1 MRRLLVTGLHGF
13 VGSCLA
19 RMGAVASGLQPW
31 QLAEVPIDLDLRE
44 PEQVQHLVETAQPN
58 AVLHLAALSNVPDSF
73 REPETTLAVNLFGT
87 LHLLQA
93 LKRIRFAGPIAFVS
107 SGDVY
112 GLVPESE
119 LPITESRPPAP
130 RNPYAVSKVAAEALC
145 KQWSAT
151 EGMDIRIARSFNHIG
166 PGQSDSFVASSLARQ
181 IAAIKAGRRA
191 AVLEVGDIDVTRDFS
206 DVCDV
211 VRAYLLLLE
220 HGEPGEIY
228 NVCSGIERS
237 IRQLIERMTRIA
249 GVDVDVRQELSR
261 LRPAEQRRVCG
272 SSAKIRSV
280 TGWEPLTPLDESLKL
295 LLEYWSNQDAA
306 LEGHLS

>member
-13 VGSCLA
+13 VGSWLA
-19 RMGAVASGLQPW
+19 RMDATASGVQPW
-31 QLAEVPIDLDLRE
+31 LLADVPIDLDLRQ
-44 PEQVQHLVETAQPN
+44 PEQVDRLVEAAQPN

-73 REPETTLAVNLFGT
+73 RAPETTLAVNLFGT

-93 LKRIRFAGPIAFVS
+93 LTRIRFTGPIVFVS

-112 GLVPESE
+112 GLVPETE
-119 LPITESRPPAP
+119 LPISESRLPAP

-145 KQWSAT
+145 KQWSVT
-151 EGMDIRIARSFNHIG
+151 EGLDIRIARSFNHIG
-166 PGQSDSFVASSLARQ
+166 PGQSDSFVASGLARQ
-181 IAAIKAGRRA
+181 IAAIRAGRRA
-191 AVLEVGDIDVTRDFS
+191 AVLDVGDIDVTRDFS
-206 DVCDV
+206 DVRDV

-220 HGEPGEIY
+220 RGEPGEIY

-237 IRQLIERMTRIA
+237 IRELIERMTRIA
-249 GVDVDVRQELSR
+249 GIDVEVRQEKSR
-261 LRPAEQRRVCG
+261 LRPSEQRRVCG

-295 LLEYWSNQDAA
+295 LLEYWRSQDAE
-306 LEGHLS
+306 LKGRLN